1 MGRLLAQ
8 RLNADRSD
16 LEGSTRRCGCGQQA
30 RFNGYR
36 SKTFRT
42 ALGPLTLERAYYH
55 CGACGQGS
63 HPRDA
68 ALGLEGRSVS
78 PGLERM
84 IGSVAAQ
91 VSFAR
96 SSELLREL
104 AGLHVPT
111 TQVEHVA
118 KALGKDIAA
127 DERQVVAA
135 EPARAPTAYLG
146 MDGTGVPMRAAE
158 TAGRAGKQPDG
169 GAKTRESKLVTY
181 WTAEQRNAAGRPER
195 DPGSVRVSA
204 AIESAASRDTDPEVA
219 PFGLRLRRMAARC
232 SYADAAQRVVLGD
245 GAAWIWKLTY
255 SECPGA
261 IQIVDL
267 WHAKEKLWECGKALW
282 GAGAL
287 RRSGG
292 GPLRGAAGRAPPAHR
307 GVRGLPLGAG
317 LFRDQPRADAL
328 RRVPGAGPVR
338 RFGGGRSG
346 LQDGRGGTLQALRD
360 ALDGGRSQRHPSAAL
375 LRSQRAL
382 RGLLGAPC
390 GGSLSRFCNKS
401 DVHPSKAE
409 TSGSVRHLCRC
420 VAAGTLRPA
429 ISASP
434 CLKENLGVVG
444 DRATRR
450 LARLRPPAACPEPY
464 CRTAAKV
471 ATSRIRLRFVGV
483 ELNLPIQDNPSC

>member
-30 RFNGYR
+30 RVNGYR

-68 ALGLEGRSVS
+68 ALGLDGRSVS
-78 PGLERM
+78 PELERM

-118 KALGKDIAA
+118 KALGKAIAA
-127 DERQVVAA
+127 DDRQVVAS

-181 WTAEQRNAAGRPER
+181 WTAERRNAAGRTER
-195 DPGSVRVSA
+195 DPGSVRVSD
-204 AIESAASRDTDPEVA
+204 AIESATSRDTDPEVA
-219 PFGLRLRRMAARC
+219 PFGLRLRRMAERC
-232 SYADAAQRVVLGD
+232 SYADAPQRVVLGD
-245 GAAWIWKLTY
+245 RAAWIWKLTY

-267 WHAKEKLWECGKALW
+267 WNAKEKLWECGQALW
-282 GAGAL
+282 GAGPRTEEWARARCDDL
-287 RRSGG
+287 EQGRFAE
-292 GPLRGAAGRAPPAHR
+292 LLAA
-307 GVRGLPLGAG
+307 
-317 LFRDQPRADAL
+317 
-328 RRVPGAGPVR
+328 
-338 RFGGGRSG
+338 
-346 LQDGRGGTLQALRD
+346 
-360 ALDGGRSQRHPSAAL
+360 
-375 LRSQRAL
+375 
-382 RGLLGAPC
+382 
-390 GGSLSRFCNKS
+390 
-401 DVHPSKAE
+401 
-409 TSGSVRHLCRC
+409 
-420 VAAGTLRPA
+420 
-429 ISASP
+429 
-434 CLKENLGVVG
+434 
-444 DRATRR
+444 
-450 LARLRPPAACPEPY
+450 LRPPAEECEAFRLGLGYFEANRERMRYDEFRAQGLCVGSGVVEAGCKTVVEERCKRSGMRWTVDGANAILALRCSVLSGRY
-464 CRTAAKV
+464 EDNWERRAEAA
-471 ATSRIRLRFVGV
+471 
-483 ELNLPIQDNPSC
+483 

>member
-16 LEGSTRRCGCGQQA
+16 LEGSTRRCACGQQA

-68 ALGLEGRSVS
+68 ALGLDGRSVS

-84 IGSVAAQ
+84 IGSVAAE

-96 SSELLREL
+96 SSEMLREL

-118 KALGKDIAA
+118 KALGRDIAA
-127 DERQVVAA
+127 DERQVVAS

-146 MDGTGVPMRAAE
+146 MDGTGVPMRPAE

-169 GAKTRESKLVTY
+169 RAKTRESKLVTY
-181 WTAEQRNAAGRPER
+181 WTAEKRNAAGRPER

-219 PFGLRLRRMAARC
+219 PFGLRLRRMAERC
-232 SYADAAQRVVLGD
+232 SYADAPRRVVLGD
-245 GAAWIWKLTY
+245 GAAWIWKLTS

-267 WHAKEKLWECGKALW
+267 WHAKEKLWECGQALW
-282 GAGAL
+282 GAGPRTEEWARARCDDL
-287 RRSGG
+287 EE
-292 GPLRGAAGRAPPAHR
+292 GRFAE
-307 GVRGLPLGAG
+307 
-317 LFRDQPRADAL
+317 
-328 RRVPGAGPVR
+328 
-338 RFGGGRSG
+338 
-346 LQDGRGGTLQALRD
+346 
-360 ALDGGRSQRHPSAAL
+360 L
-375 LRSQRAL
+375 LA
-382 RGLLGAPC
+382 
-390 GGSLSRFCNKS
+390 
-401 DVHPSKAE
+401 
-409 TSGSVRHLCRC
+409 
-420 VAAGTLRPA
+420 TLRPHVEECEA
-429 ISASP
+429 FRLGLGYFETNRERMRYDEFRAQGLCVGS
-434 CLKENLGVVG
+434 GVVEAG
-444 DRATRR
+444 CKTVVGERCKRSGMRWTVDGVNAILALRSCVISGRYEDYWERRAE
-450 LARLRPPAACPEPY
+450 AA
-464 CRTAAKV
+464 
-471 ATSRIRLRFVGV
+471 
-483 ELNLPIQDNPSC
+483 